1 MHKVQLIPHKEI
13 TEVWGR
19 LQKNKMNLVI
29 DIGNTLRKVA
39 VFSENSVLVHLFSE
53 KQLTVPFFEHLFEEY
68 GIQRTIVSSVGEGD
82 EEALDWLSEHTQLV
96 RFSYNC
102 RLPIKLKYATPKTLG
117 TDRIANAVG
126 ANALYPNQN
135 VLSLMAG
142 TCLVADFVNA
152 DNEYL
157 GGSISP
163 GLRMRF
169 QSLSHFTTRL
179 PLIEPENIDF
189 LTGITT
195 KDSILSGVMHG
206 MTHEINGIIHQYSA
220 QHKGLKVILSGGDAE
235 MLQNSIKKRIFAA
248 QNPILL
254 GLYKILKLNASE
266 E

>member
-1 MHKVQLIPHKEI
+1 MDLI
-13 TEVWGR
+13 
-19 LQKNKMNLVI
+19 I
-29 DIGNTLRKVA
+29 DIGNTLHKLA
-39 VFSENSVLVHLFSE
+39 VFDENGAILRIYHENKLSTAFLETVFS
-53 KQLTVPFFEHLFEEY
+53 QYP
-68 GIQRTIVSSVGEGD
+68 IRQAIISSVGKD
-82 EEALDWLSEHTQLV
+82 DDNVLHWLDTHTQLI
-96 RFSYNC
+96 RFSHLC
-102 RLPIKLKYATPKTLG
+102 RLPIKMEYGSPDTLG

-142 TCLVADFVNA
+142 TCLVADFVNEK
-152 DNEYL
+152 NEYL

-169 QSLSHFTTRL
+169 QALSHFTARL

-189 LTGITT
+189 LTGDTT
-195 KDSILSGVMHG
+195 KNSILSGVMHG
-206 MTHEINGIIHQYSA
+206 MTHEINGIIRQYSA
-220 QHKGLKVILSGGDAE
+220 QYKRLKVILSGGDAQ

-266 E
+266 D

>member
-1 MHKVQLIPHKEI
+1 MDLI
-13 TEVWGR
+13 
-19 LQKNKMNLVI
+19 I
-29 DIGNTLRKVA
+29 DIGNTLHKLA
-39 VFSENSVLVHLFSE
+39 VFDENGTILRIYHENKLSTAFLETVFS
-53 KQLTVPFFEHLFEEY
+53 QYP
-68 GIQRTIVSSVGEGD
+68 IRQAIISSVGKD
-82 EEALDWLSEHTQLV
+82 DDNVLHWLDTHTQLI
-96 RFSYNC
+96 RFSHLC
-102 RLPIKLKYATPKTLG
+102 RLPIKMGYGSPDTLG

-142 TCLVADFVNA
+142 TCLVADFVNEK
-152 DNEYL
+152 NEYL

-169 QSLSHFTTRL
+169 QALSHFTARL

-189 LTGITT
+189 LTGDTT
-195 KDSILSGVMHG
+195 KNSILSGVMHG
-206 MTHEINGIIHQYSA
+206 MAHEINGIIRQYSA
-220 QHKGLKVILSGGDAE
+220 QYKRLKVILSGGDAQ

-266 E
+266 D